1 MPDIAGIARR
11 AIGVA
16 VLGIALGAGA
26 AHAASVATTAAA
38 SPADAAAGSAAAVR
52 ARYAELR
59 PRLENNPFGR
69 PLYLVST
76 EGAQLLQG
84 DVYGVVEHPFRE
96 VLALADAG
104 NWCHVLILPFNT
116 KNCTTRGDT
125 LSLYVGKK
133 SQEPIERAYRLDFRF
148 VPVATSADYLERS
161 LRADEGPLGT
171 RDYAITLE
179 AAPLDEGHTFIHLS
193 YSYKYGTMSKLAM
206 QLYLST
212 AGSEKVGF
220 STTTEGGRAHLVGG
234 MRGVME
240 RNTMR
245 YYLAIDAYLNSLSAP
260 PTQQVERRL
269 NDWFTM
275 TAKYRRQLWEMDRDE
290 YLAMKRIETQ
300 RMATR

>member
-1 MPDIAGIARR
+1 M
-11 AIGVA
+11 
-16 VLGIALGAGA
+16 
-26 AHAASVATTAAA
+26 
-38 SPADAAAGSAAAVR
+38 R
-52 ARYAELR
+52 ARHAELR
-59 PRLENNPFGR
+59 PRLENNSFGR

-76 EGAQLLQG
+76 EGSQVLQG
-84 DVYGVVEHPFRE
+84 DVYGVVDQPFA
-96 VLALADAG
+96 VVKSLADAG

-148 VPVATSADYLERS
+148 VPVALTDDYLQRS
-161 LRADEGPLGT
+161 LRASEGPLGT

-179 AAPLDEGHTFIHLS
+179 AASLDARHSFIHLS
-193 YSYKYGTMSKLAM
+193 YSYRYGTMSKMAM

-220 STTTEGGRAHLVGG
+220 STTDEGGRNHLVGG

-245 YYLAIDAYLNSLSAP
+245 YFLAIVAFLNSLSVP
-260 PTQQVERRL
+260 PAQQVEHRL
-269 NDWFTM
+269 NEWFTM
-275 TAKYRRQLWEMDRDE
+275 TAQYRRQLWEMEREE

-300 RMATR
+300 RVAQQR